1 MAPASK
7 SAFNWEPEAMLSH
20 LRAQVAAETAR
31 TGRRRTIHLTDG
43 TLRDAHQ
50 CLWATRMRTEH
61 MLPIAERLDQ
71 AGFVSMEA
79 IALVQFDA
87 SVLFLNQNPFERLR
101 LLRERITRTPLRA
114 AVRSNLMRGFYP
126 VADDIS
132 LLFAER
138 LIANGARDM
147 AIMEA
152 LLCWDNV
159 AATVKRTRELGC
171 RAIMALGYNIAPGYD
186 DAFYARKAK
195 EAWERFG
202 ADGFCI
208 VDAGGILTVERTRT
222 LVPAIRAAIGPEC
235 TLELNT
241 HCLTGLGPLVALE
254 GAVHGADRLL
264 CAVDPLANGNSLP
277 AAQMLARNLREIG
290 FDVSV
295 DDHLLDEVGDYLG
308 RLAGQVGQ
316 PLGVPTEYDP
326 SQYETQYAGGAQT
339 NLEAQL
345 KQAGLMDRLPA
356 VLDEISRVRVEL
368 GSPVMVTPFPA
379 IVAAQ
384 AVMNVLNTER
394 YKVVPDEVKKYVCGY
409 FGALPIPVDPNVKD
423 KVIANGSKNVALTP
437 PALEP
442 VVPQL
447 RKRYGHLSD
456 DELVLRYMY
465 GEEKIDALVP
475 APTDFSIEQPLA
487 QLVAGLARMPRKR
500 AVHVVS
506 PGFELHANA
515 G

>member
-1 MAPASK
+1 
-7 SAFNWEPEAMLSH
+7 MLST

-31 TGRRRTIHLTDG
+31 TGKRRTIHLTDG

-61 MLPIAERLDQ
+61 MLPIAERLDR
-71 AGFVSMEA
+71 AGFVSMEG

-87 SVLFLNQNPFERLR
+87 GVLFLNQDPFERLR

-126 VADDIS
+126 VADDIT
-132 LLFAER
+132 LLFVER
-138 LIANGARDM
+138 QIANGARDM
-147 AIMEA
+147 AFMEA
-152 LLCWDNV
+152 MLCWDNV
-159 AATVKRTRELGC
+159 AASVTRTRELGC
-171 RAIMALGYNIAPGYD
+171 RATMALGYNIAPGYD
-186 DAFYARKAK
+186 DAFYARKAA
-195 EAWERFG
+195 EASTRF
-202 ADGFCI
+202 DVEGFCI

-222 LVPAIRAAIGPEC
+222 LVPAVRAAIGPQC

-290 FDVSV
+290 FDVAL
-295 DDHLLDEVGDYLG
+295 DDRLLDDVGDYLG
-308 RLAGQVGQ
+308 RLAEQIGQ
-316 PLGVPTEYDP
+316 PVGVPAEYDP
-326 SQYETQYAGGAQT
+326 SQYDTQYAGGAQT

-368 GSPVMVTPFPA
+368 GSPAMVTPFPA

-409 FGALPIPVDPNVKD
+409 FGALPIPVDADAKD
-423 KVIANGSKNVALTP
+423 RIIANGSKDVALTP

-456 DELVLRYMY
+456 EELLLRYMY
-465 GEEKIDALVP
+465 GDEKVDALVP

-500 AVHVVS
+500 AVHIVS